1 MFPARLEI
9 ADRGRLAVADTG
21 CVDRNTETFVLDRG
35 ERAAIAALDL
45 DQLSVRVRDGDEIAV
60 LSPEASRA
68 VRTLLAALATGA
80 TVHVI
85 RTDGELTAQQAAD
98 RLDVA
103 RADVVRLV
111 ERGVLRAATTTNDRL
126 LFKARDVLDYRDKRA
141 ARLAAVQQMVEAAE
155 ELGETY

>member
-1 MFPARLEI
+1 V
-9 ADRGRLAVADTG
+9 AVADTD

-35 ERAAIAALDL
+35 ESAVVAALDL
-45 DQLSVRVRDGDEIAV
+45 DQLSAHVRSGDEIAV
-60 LSPEASRA
+60 LPPEAIRA
-68 VRTLLAALATGA
+68 MRTLLAALATGA

-98 RLDVA
+98 LLEVA

-111 ERGVLRAATTTNDRL
+111 ERGVLRTTPTTSGPHR
-126 LFKARDVLDYRDKRA
+126 FSVRDVLDYREQRA
-141 ARLAAVQQMVEAAE
+141 ARLAAVEQMVEAAE